1 MNSGFSISDFRFWR
15 SQNGENP
22 PYPWKNTGNRKSRM
36 QRCVLLTLVIFLSMS
51 TAVAQESGKDDN
63 PFIIKSIEIQGSKTM
78 PAETVLGIL
87 QTRVGEEVS
96 LRRIS
101 DDVKE
106 LFKLGQFSNI
116 QVDSRAV
123 TRDQSPRTRG
133 SVNNK
138 GEASDSTL
146 ATNDYGLE
154 TEKGIHLTF
163 ILEEY
168 PKVKDVSLSGN
179 EELSDG
185 KIKDVLT
192 IGPGRSLSGK
202 LLHENESKIVS
213 LYQKKGYYLV
223 EVEAKVES
231 SAGTL
236 SHNPEDENAAASVTF
251 NINEGKKIEVEEIDI
266 IGNRRI
272 SDREIKKQMKIKK
285 GKRFD
290 DGYFEGDLQTI
301 AGYYHQKGFIKA
313 DIISSGKEFSEDKT
327 GLIVRIEVE
336 EGPQF
341 RVGQLRA
348 YTQPHEDSKLL
359 FTERKILKQF
369 TLKEGDIFSEDAF
382 DEGIAKVSKMYFDKG
397 RVSVQVK
404 PDRNFNYEEETVDLK
419 LTISEGGPAYIDDVP
434 INWVSATSD
443 EPHKTKEYVIR
454 RELNRFDIKKGELFS
469 SQNIEDA
476 RRKILTLGPFIRRA
490 QPRPRL
496 SLESDSEDGG
506 QRVTVNFD
514 LEESRQSGMFSIA
527 GGYGSEGGVFG
538 ALDIWDDNILGR
550 AWRLHIRGEIGTRE
564 RRTGQI
570 YFSTPWIFN
579 SPTSLGFSLYS
590 RRRSTRYYPGEEDE
604 EALYRDE
611 SVGASITVGRPLT
624 RQIDLSVGFRNE
636 KASSKELL
644 GDVWE
649 EIYSGNIR
657 SIKLIIDRDTR
668 QFITSMFD
676 PSSGTYNTF
685 SVEYSGL
692 GGDEFQKYMTESSL
706 FIPTWWKLVLVF
718 HLRTGYLGGEDIAL
732 MRYERF
738 FLGGIDSVRGYDLYS
753 ITPPGGPNR
762 YYERYG
768 GNQMALLNVEYRFPI
783 TDMLRGLIFFDAG
796 QAWADNEW
804 PWDNFKPRKS
814 VGIGL
819 RIDLLG
825 ALARLEYGFPLDEA
839 REGEGVKG
847 GKIQFDI
854 GPAF

>member
-1 MNSGFSISDFRFWR
+1 
-15 SQNGENP
+15 
-22 PYPWKNTGNRKSRM
+22 
-36 QRCVLLTLVIFLSMS
+36 
-51 TAVAQESGKDDN
+51 VAQESGGTVAKDQSPRTRGSVSSGEENDSTVAVTGDYRLETRKAN
-63 PFIIKSIEIQGSKTM
+63 PFVIKSIEIQGSKTM

-96 LRRIS
+96 RKRIR

-106 LFKLGQFSNI
+106 LFKLGQFSDI
-116 QVDSRAV
+116 QVDS
-123 TRDQSPRTRG
+123 SG
-133 SVNNK
+133 S
-138 GEASDSTL
+138 E
-146 ATNDYGLE
+146 E
-154 TEKGIHLTF
+154 GINLTF
-163 ILEEY
+163 VLAEY
-168 PKVKDVSLSGN
+168 PKVKDVNLSGN

-202 LLHENESKIVS
+202 LLHENESKIES
-213 LYQKKGYYLV
+213 LYRKKGYYL
-223 EVEAKVES
+223 AKVETKVEFPVEPGG
-231 SAGTL
+231 AGAL
-236 SHNPEDENAAASVTF
+236 SHSPEDESVANVTF

-290 DGYFEGDLQTI
+290 DSYFEGDLEAI
-301 AGYYHQKGFIKA
+301 ARYYHQKGFIKA

-327 GLIVRIEVE
+327 GLIVRVEVE

-341 RVGQLRA
+341 RVERLRA
-348 YTQPHEDSKLL
+348 YIQSNEDSEPL
-359 FTERKILKQF
+359 FTEREILKRF
-369 TLKEGDIFSEDAF
+369 TLKEGDIFSEVAF
-382 DEGIAKVSKMYFDKG
+382 DEGIAEVSKMYFDTG
-397 RVSVQVK
+397 RVSVQIK
-404 PDRNFNYEEETVDLK
+404 PDRDFNYEEEMVDLG
-419 LTISEGGPAYIDDVP
+419 LIISEGGAAYIDDVS
-434 INWVSATSD
+434 INWVSATSE

-469 SQNIEDA
+469 SRNIEDA

-496 SLESDSEDGG
+496 SLGSDSEDGG

-538 ALDIWDDNILGR
+538 ALDIWDDNIMGR
-550 AWRLHIRGEIGTRE
+550 AWGLRVRGEIGTRE

-579 SPTSLGFSLYS
+579 SPTSLGLSLYS
-590 RRRSTRYYPGEEDE
+590 RRRSTRYYPGEEDST
-604 EALYRDE
+604 ALYRDE

-644 GDVWE
+644 GDEWE
-649 EIYSGNIR
+649 ETYSGNIR
-657 SIKLIIDRDTR
+657 SVKLIVDRDTR

-676 PSSGTYNTF
+676 PNSGTYNTF
-685 SVEYSGL
+685 SAEYSGL

-718 HLRTGYLGGEDIAL
+718 HLRTAYLGGEDITF

-738 FLGGIDSVRGYDLYS
+738 FLGGIDSIRGYDLYS
-753 ITPPGGPNR
+753 ITPPGGPDR

-796 QAWADNEW
+796 QTWADNEW
-804 PWDNFKPRKS
+804 PWDNFS
-814 VGIGL
+814 GIGL

-825 ALARLEYGFPLDEA
+825 ALARLEYGYPLDEA
-839 REGEGVKG
+839 RKGEGVKG

>member
-1 MNSGFSISDFRFWR
+1 MR
-15 SQNGENP
+15 
-22 PYPWKNTGNRKSRM
+22 NTRHKIQDTRYKTQDTRLQTANCKLSYVLCLAS
-36 QRCVLLTLVIFLSMS
+36 CVLRLLTLIIPLSVS
-51 TAVAQESGKDDN
+51 TVVAQESGEDAN

-96 LRRIS
+96 GKRIR

-123 TRDQSPRTRG
+123 TGDQLL
-133 SVNNK
+133 VNR
-138 GEASDSTL
+138 GEASDSAI
-146 ATNDYGLE
+146 ATSDYQLE

-163 ILEEY
+163 ILEEC
-168 PKVKDVSLSGN
+168 PKVKDVVLNGN
-179 EELSDG
+179 KEFSDG

-202 LLHENESKIVS
+202 LLQENKSKIVS

-223 EVEAKVES
+223 GVEPDVIID
-231 SAGTL
+231 
-236 SHNPEDENAAASVTF
+236 PEDESTANVTF

-290 DGYFEGDLQTI
+290 DDYFEGDLKTI
-301 AGYYHQKGFIKA
+301 VEYYRQKGFIKA
-313 DIISSGKEFSEDKT
+313 DVINSGKELNEDNA

-341 RVGQLRA
+341 RIGQLQV
-348 YTQPHEDSKLL
+348 YIQPNEGSKPL
-359 FTERKILKQF
+359 FTDKEVLKQF
-369 TLKEGDIFSEDAF
+369 TLNEGDIFSEDAF
-382 DEGIAKVSKMYFDKG
+382 DEGIANINRMYFDKG

-404 PDRNFNYEEETVDLK
+404 EEPYYNYEEEVVDLK

-434 INWVSATSD
+434 INWVSETSD

-454 RELNRFDIKKGELFS
+454 RELDRFDIKKGELFS

-476 RRKILTLGPFIRRA
+476 RRRILTLGPFIRRA

-496 SLESDSEDGG
+496 SLESGSEDVG
-506 QRVTVNFD
+506 QRVIVNLD

-538 ALDIWDDNILGR
+538 ALDVWDDNIMGR
-550 AWRLHIRGEIGTRE
+550 AWRLHVRGEIGTRE
-564 RRTGQI
+564 RRTGEI
-570 YFSTPWIFN
+570 YFGTPWIFN
-579 SPTSLGFSLYS
+579 SPTSLGLSLYS
-590 RRRSTRYYPGEEDE
+590 RRRSTRYYPGEEDLT
-604 EALYRDE
+604 ALYRDE

-624 RQIDLSVGFRNE
+624 RRIDLSVGFRNE
-636 KASSKELL
+636 RASSKELL

-657 SIKLIIDRDTR
+657 SVKLGIDRDTR

-676 PSSGTYNTF
+676 PSSGSYNTF

-692 GGDEFQKYMTESSL
+692 GGDQFHKYSTESSL

-718 HLRTGYLGGEDIAL
+718 HLRTGYLSGKDITF

-753 ITPPGGPNR
+753 ITPAGGPNR

-804 PWDNFKPRKS
+804 PWDNFRLRRS
-814 VGIGL
+814 IGIGL

-825 ALARLEYGFPLDEA
+825 ALARLEYGYPLDEA